1 MSREG
6 DIISNQ
12 ELLDL
17 KEQIKIAIRRNSD
30 RGFVPYSG
38 CNRVCVEI
46 QAVMNVAERYAKALE
61 YQQAFKIYI
70 MVLLE
75 TVKLVSHADDSGG
88 GCGDIIHFC
97 LEEID
102 VICKNVAE
110 NGDKKYFDTLIKTA
124 KNKAFEDWA
133 EWAYWLLKSAVYF
146 VSNEKEAGQI
156 YDLFPAL
163 GGMYSGEDYPD
174 KLFIIL
180 GITERLHGKEAAR
193 KYLFDNLD
201 LDEFRKIAVE
211 EALSKKDFFFAEQL
225 CLEALAKNDYGY
237 YGKPSQ
243 WAYFLE
249 QIYEATNNTDSLIA
263 TVRGIL
269 FKGDKT
275 YFRKLKALYE
285 QQGVWEREQIPLW
298 QELPKKIASHYYIA
312 LLSQED
318 ELELLLEAIRQQK
331 YYISEYG
338 KQLAT
343 QYPDETNKIFEEYIL
358 SEASPANTRGKYRQ
372 VCAHLKSL
380 AGAGAKEKALE
391 LIEHL
396 CVIYPRRPAMLEELA
411 KLKQKLSK

>member
-17 KEQIKIAIRRNSD
+17 KEQMKIAIRRNSD

-38 CNRVCVEI
+38 CSRVCVEI

-61 YQQAFKIYI
+61 YQQAFEIYI

-110 NGDKKYFDTLIKTA
+110 NGDKKYFDTLIKTT

-211 EALSKKDFFFAEQL
+211 EALTKKDFSFAERL

-249 QIYEATNNTDSLIA
+249 QIYEATNNIDSLIA
-263 TVRGIL
+263 TVRFGGFFSKGIRL
-269 FKGDKT
+269 
-275 YFRKLKALYE
+275 
-285 QQGVWEREQIPLW
+285 
-298 QELPKKIASHYYIA
+298 
-312 LLSQED
+312 
-318 ELELLLEAIRQQK
+318 
-331 YYISEYG
+331 
-338 KQLAT
+338 
-343 QYPDETNKIFEEYIL
+343 IF
-358 SEASPANTRGKYRQ
+358 AN
-372 VCAHLKSL
+372 
-380 AGAGAKEKALE
+380 
-391 LIEHL
+391 
-396 CVIYPRRPAMLEELA
+396 
-411 KLKQKLSK
+411 